1 MQGSQFAVPACANS
15 RYYLLSPAHA
25 YIVLEQTILHKHVL
39 ADFLKTR
46 FSFNVH
52 LLLWIHDLLN
62 YFYPMN
68 ISCIFYNLA
77 KHFKLYSEYFIHY
90 VEVLCIGILY

>member
-46 FSFNVH
+46 FIFNVH

-62 YFYPMN
+62 YFYPVN
-68 ISCIFYNLA
+68 ISCVFYNLA